1 MIHNTSL
8 NRVIVVVICCEG
20 CYIIT
25 KFLGDFILP
34 VFSQFKVFS
43 SSYNDMLT
51 TLHMI
56 ITDWIDP

>member
-1 MIHNTSL
+1 MPL
-8 NRVIVVVICCEG
+8 LYMLLPPCEG
-20 CYIIT
+20 CHIVVT
-25 KFLGDFILP
+25 FLGNFILP
-34 VFSQFKVFS
+34 AFPQFKVFP